1 MCSARWGGKPL
12 LQRSKALTS
21 ATRFLAGV
29 LAMTTVAC
37 TQARPPVDAAALA
50 RVDRWWI
57 VIGSSPMLDAIDWRH
72 YGRNAQMVVLSGDPR
87 IPMDDLPSTTIRL
100 AYVSV
105 GEADPRRP
113 YWREAQAQ
121 PFLVEPN
128 PEWPD
133 NERVDVRSSRWQEI
147 LMCEEIARLMQR
159 GFDGLM
165 LDTIDTAPYL
175 EAKDPARFAGSRE
188 ALRQWVQRLR
198 AAFPRAVLAAN
209 GTEAL
214 ADVAPYVDA
223 FVVEGVF
230 SIYDVRERTYRRTT
244 DAEREWK
251 LGAIARAR
259 AVAPRPVFTIEYA
272 DVGDVAL
279 SEWAFQESTR
289 HGFRPYVG
297 VRALNTAP

>member
-1 MCSARWGGKPL
+1 MA
-12 LQRSKALTS
+12 
-21 ATRFLAGV
+21 
-29 LAMTTVAC
+29 TVAC
-37 TQARPPVDAAALA
+37 TQTRPPVDAAALA
-50 RVDRWWI
+50 RVERWWI

-72 YGRNAQMVVLSGDPR
+72 YARDAQMVVLSGDPR
-87 IPMDDLPSTTIRL
+87 IPVDDLPQSTIRL

-113 YWREAQAQ
+113 YWPEVRDQ

-133 NERVDVRSSRWQEI
+133 NVRVDVRSSRWQEL
-147 LMCEEIARLMQR
+147 LMCEEVARLMQR

-165 LDTIDTAPYL
+165 LDTIDAVPYL
-175 EAKDPARFAGSRE
+175 ETKDPARYAGSRQ
-188 ALRQWVQRLR
+188 ALRDWLARLR
-198 AAFPRAVLAAN
+198 AAFPRAVLVAN
-209 GTEAL
+209 GSEAL
-214 ADVAPYVDA
+214 VDAAPYVDA

-230 SIYDVRERTYRRTT
+230 STYDVRQRTYRRTT
-244 DAEREWK
+244 DAERDWK

-259 AVAPRPVFTIEYA
+259 SVAPRPVFSIEYA
-272 DVGDVAL
+272 DVGDVEL
-279 SEWAFQESTR
+279 SQWASQESLR